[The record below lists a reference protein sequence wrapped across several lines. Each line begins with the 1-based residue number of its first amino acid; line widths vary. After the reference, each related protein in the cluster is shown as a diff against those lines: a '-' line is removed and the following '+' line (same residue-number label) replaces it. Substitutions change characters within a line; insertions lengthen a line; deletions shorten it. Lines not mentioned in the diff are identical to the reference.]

1 MLYLDALKFE
11 PVANII
17 NKYIKNRK
25 LVLLGDSLN
34 LRNLLFEKYQ
44 ISPEYIA
51 TSVKSKLDK
60 GKEYRMLS
68 DFVGKSDEFYIC
80 IPYLQYSEEMKAKLE
95 SYGYKEFKDFAFA
108 YHQRKVLPAYTK
120 DYVDEYVTRLF
131 QQVNL
136 K

>member
-44 ISPEYIA
+44 NLTRIYSYF
-51 TSVKSKLDK
+51 SKK
-60 GKEYRMLS
+60 
-68 DFVGKSDEFYIC
+68 
-80 IPYLQYSEEMKAKLE
+80 
-95 SYGYKEFKDFAFA
+95 
-108 YHQRKVLPAYTK
+108 
-120 DYVDEYVTRLF
+120 
-131 QQVNL
+131 
-136 K
+136 